1 MLTAISY
8 DIPDNR
14 RRLKLAKLLL
24 RYGKRVQKSVFEMH
38 LDEKELSG
46 LVHQIERIIREDRD
60 SVRIYRLSGQ
70 AARTSLWLGCGIEV
84 KEDPYYIY

>member
-24 RYGKRVQKSVFEMH
+24 SYGKRVQKSVFEMQI
-38 LDEKELSG
+38 DEKEFSG
-46 LVHQIERIIREDRD
+46 LIHQIERIIREDRD

-70 AARTSLWLGCGIEV
+70 AARSSLWLGRGIEV
-84 KEDPYYIY
+84 KEDLYYIF